1 MGGGGKAYVKPPGV
15 KLAMGFEGSANK
27 VAVGVVSHTGD
38 ILSNPRKTY
47 ITPPGTGITGPTTTK
62 PEASTDPALA
72 GFCEGTGSLNPRDL
86 ASTTACSTACFSA
99 GKRRHCTR
107 ACTHA
112 STS

>member
-47 ITPPGTGITGPTTTK
+47 ITPPGTGF
-62 PEASTDPALA
+62 L
-72 GFCEGTGSLNPRDL
+72 PRE
-86 ASTTACSTACFSA
+86 TAEHHRQVILDIVQQADRKSVV
-99 GKRRHCTR
+99 
-107 ACTHA
+107 
-112 STS
+112 